1 MEEGQSLIRDGDQF
15 HPGRVAARDFSWLED
30 RLFRWPDRL
39 HKKKGRAMKKAYWV
53 ARAKIL
59 DPVKYKRYTDQVPG
73 IIAKFGGKVL
83 ARGGRFHVLEG
94 TDKYHRFVV
103 IEFPSFQHA
112 VDCHKSAEY
121 QSAAANRW
129 DGGGDNELIIVE
141 EGDATVV

>member
-1 MEEGQSLIRDGDQF
+1 MR
-15 HPGRVAARDFSWLED
+15 
-30 RLFRWPDRL
+30 
-39 HKKKGRAMKKAYWV
+39 KAYWV

-73 IIAKFGGKVL
+73 IIGKFGGKVL
-83 ARGGRFHVLEG
+83 ARGGKFKVLEG

-103 IEFPSFQHA
+103 IEFPSFDQA
-112 VDCHKSAEY
+112 VACHESPEY
-121 QSAAANRW
+121 RAAAANRW